1 MSALALYAALALALP
16 PILVVLVVL
25 LRRRAIRNAW
35 ARDRSIEETILVY
48 VLGGPAAPGPL
59 TEREA
64 CSRSMNL
71 VQFAQVLVGAF
82 GLRDALEAEAALN
95 AARLRLE
102 ARGAATRLEPPDG
115 SPPGSRPPEGIVVLT
130 PKGAREA
137 LAVWSRERA
146 RLEAAGYFK
155 EEAAGA

>member
-1 MSALALYAALALALP
+1 MSALALYAAIALALP
-16 PILVVLVVL
+16 PLFVVLVVL
-25 LRRRAIRNAW
+25 LHRRAIRRMKE
-35 ARDRSIEETILVY
+35 RDIELEETILVY

-71 VQFAQVLVGAF
+71 VQFAQVLAGAF
-82 GLRDALEAEAALN
+82 RFRTALEAEVALSM
-95 AARLRLE
+95 ARLRLE
-102 ARGAATRLEPPDG
+102 ARGAVTRLEPPDG

-137 LAVWSRERA
+137 LAVWSREHA